1 MKLQKPKHFGNY
13 LTRCFVLI
21 MEFGREHDFE
31 GQAKNLM
38 KHLALFKGTKPGGG
52 TLMVF
57 RKEHL
62 SELRD

>member
-1 MKLQKPKHFGNY
+1 
-13 LTRCFVLI
+13 

-52 TLMVF
+52 ALMVF